1 MEAADKSALSTGWS
15 WCVHVRTTVMVYSTP
30 VDCSVVAP
38 KWIVLDAFLCLVT
51 LRVLHED
58 ETVRWVTE
66 IIPE

>member
-1 MEAADKSALSTGWS
+1 
-15 WCVHVRTTVMVYSTP
+15 MVYSTP